1 VLCGSAAFIE
11 RARAYRRMVG
21 GGMRQGGVIAA
32 AGIVA
37 LERMIDPLAEDH
49 RRAKRLAEGLHAI
62 DPQLSDPHL
71 VDTNIVMIEVGHTGG
86 DAKAWMA
93 ALDGAGLKC
102 GAWSGKSLRMVTH
115 RHIDDAAVEEA
126 LAIVSSVS
134 AAFQTGAKVL
144 RRA

>member
-1 VLCGSAAFIE
+1 
-11 RARAYRRMVG
+11 M
-21 GGMRQGGVIAA
+21 AA

-49 RRAKRLAEGLHAI
+49 RRARRLAEGLHAI
-62 DPQLSDPHL
+62 DPQLSDPRPRDQHRH
-71 VDTNIVMIEVGHTGG
+71 DRGRPHRRRREG
-86 DAKAWMA
+86 
-93 ALDGAGLKC
+93 LDGGARWRGPQC

-126 LAIVSSVS
+126 LAIVRKV
-134 AAFQTGAKVL
+134 AATFQPKEKVL

>member
-1 VLCGSAAFIE
+1 MVRILTEPKDALLRQYQRLFQME
-11 RARAYRRMVG
+11 NAR
-21 GGMRQGGVIAA
+21 
-32 AGIVA
+32 
-37 LERMIDPLAEDH
+37 LEVTP
-49 RRAKRLAEGLHAI
+49 EGLHAI
-62 DPQLSDPHL
+62 DPQLSDPRL
-71 VDTNIVMIEVGHTGG
+71 VDTNIVMIEVGDTGG

-126 LAIVSSVS
+126 LAIVRSV
-134 AAFQTGAKVL
+134 AATFQTGAKVL